1 MDVPPGFDP
10 TLILW
15 LNLAGTFVFGLSGGL
30 AAVQARLDV
39 FGVIVLAGVVGL
51 AGGITR
57 DLLIGVPP
65 ATFRDWRYLAVVAA
79 AGLVSFFAQP
89 ALERVGRGVQVFDA
103 IGLSVFCVTG
113 ATKAVAAGL
122 GPAPATL
129 LGAITGIGGGMLRDV
144 LLGET
149 PTVLRREL
157 YAIPALLGAAVAVAA
172 EKSGSTSVLFPLLGG
187 ALCFAI
193 RMIGLHRGIDAP
205 RAPQGGLGDRV
216 RRERRGDQHEQDHE
230 NRAGDDLG
238 APAGHRGEQDDDDR
252 RPGDQPGRVE
262 LMEDVVHPQEAVEA
276 DRREQQAEH
285 HKGGAED
292 VEDHENGPPRVT

>member
-10 TLILW
+10 TVVLW

-30 AAVQARLDV
+30 AAVNARFDI

-79 AGLVSFFAQP
+79 AGLVSFFAHTT
-89 ALERVGRGVQVFDA
+89 LERIDRAVLVFDA

-113 ATKAVAAGL
+113 ATKAVAVGL
-122 GPAPATL
+122 GPVQATL
-129 LGAITGIGGGMLRDV
+129 LGAITGIGGGMLRDI

-157 YAIPALLGAAVAVAA
+157 YAIPALLGAAVAVTA
-172 EKSGSTSVLFPLLGG
+172 EKAGSTSALFPLIGA

-193 RMIGLHRGIDAP
+193 RMVGLQRGIDAP
-205 RAPQGGLGDRV
+205 TAPPRWRDRS
-216 RRERRGDQHEQDHE
+216 RS
-230 NRAGDDLG
+230 N
-238 APAGHRGEQDDDDR
+238 DR
-252 RPGDQPGRVE
+252 R
-262 LMEDVVHPQEAVEA
+262 
-276 DRREQQAEH
+276 
-285 HKGGAED
+285 
-292 VEDHENGPPRVT
+292 